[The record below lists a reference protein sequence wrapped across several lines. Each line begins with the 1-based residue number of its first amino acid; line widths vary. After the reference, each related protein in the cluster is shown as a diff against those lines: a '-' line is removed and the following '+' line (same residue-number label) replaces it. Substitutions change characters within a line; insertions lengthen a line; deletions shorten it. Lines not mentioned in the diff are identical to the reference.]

1 MTKTGKKVFLSADVF
16 FAFIDRA
23 HTKHEQA
30 SAYIRYF
37 AQEEY
42 FLFTDIVSI
51 NLVYEQIY
59 KDISTSLAKDFM
71 KTISL
76 STINIIFPDESDLK
90 ATYKT
95 LQLSNS
101 TELTFIKAL
110 ISVLAEK
117 RSIGQICTF
126 EYLQPLFGIS
136 IFYLPL

>member
-1 MTKTGKKVFLSADVF
+1 MATSKKVFLSSDVF

-23 HTKHEQA
+23 HAKHEQA

-42 FLFTDIVSI
+42 FLYTDIVSL

-59 KDISTSLAKDFM
+59 KDISTSLAKDFI

-76 STINIIFPDESDLK
+76 SNINIIFPDESDLK

-95 LQLSNS
+95 IQLSNS
-101 TELTFIKAL
+101 TELTFVKAL
-110 ISVLAEK
+110 ISVLSEK
-117 RSIGQICTF
+117 RNIGQICTF

-136 IFYLPL
+136 LFYLPL

>member
-1 MTKTGKKVFLSADVF
+1 MTSKKVFLAADVF
-16 FAFIDRA
+16 FAFVDRA
-23 HTKHEQA
+23 HAKHEQA

-42 FLFTDIVSI
+42 FLFTDIVSL

-59 KDISTSLAKDFM
+59 KDISASLAKDFM

-76 STINIIFPDESDLK
+76 SNINIIFPDESDLK
-90 ATYKT
+90 TTYKT

-110 ISVLAEK
+110 ASVLAEK
-117 RSIGQICTF
+117 RNIGQICTF

-136 IFYLPL
+136 LFYLPL

>member
-1 MTKTGKKVFLSADVF
+1 MATSKKVILSADVF

-30 SAYIRYF
+30 SAYLRYF

-42 FLFTDIVSI
+42 FLYTDIVSL
-51 NLVYEQIY
+51 NAVYEQVY

-71 KTISL
+71 KTVAL
-76 STINIIFPDESDLK
+76 SNVNIIFPDESDLK

-101 TELTFIKAL
+101 TELTFAKAL

-117 RSIGQICTF
+117 RHIGQICTF
-126 EYLQPLFGIS
+126 EYFQPLFGIS
-136 IFYLPL
+136 LFYLPL

>member
-1 MTKTGKKVFLSADVF
+1 MTTSKKVFLAPDVI

-23 HTKHEQA
+23 HAKHEQA

-42 FLFTDIVSI
+42 LLYIDVLGLNT
-51 NLVYEQIY
+51 VYEQVY
-59 KDISTSLAKDFM
+59 TDISTSLAKDFI

-76 STINIIFPDESDLK
+76 STINVIYPDESDLK

-95 LQLSNS
+95 LAASTS
-101 TELTFIKAL
+101 TELTFSKAL
-110 ISVLAEK
+110 ISVMSEK

-126 EYLQPLFGIS
+126 EYLHPLFGIS
-136 IFYLPL
+136 LFYLPL

>member
-1 MTKTGKKVFLSADVF
+1 MTSKKVFLSADVF
-16 FAFIDRA
+16 CAFIDRA
-23 HTKHEQA
+23 HAKHEQA

-42 FLFTDIVSI
+42 FLFTDILSL
-51 NLVYEQIY
+51 NLVYDQIY

-95 LQLSNS
+95 ILLSNS
-101 TELTFIKAL
+101 NELTFLKAL

-117 RSIGQICTF
+117 RHIGQICTF
-126 EYLQPLFGIS
+126 EYLHPLFGIS
-136 IFYLPL
+136 LFYLPL